1 MTILLLPKI
10 HGGEKKVVERD
21 ECGHMTSQF
30 DWYAAEFRGELGHK
44 KRYNSGG
51 TKQTSRI
58 TIAPENFFPVVY
70 WG

>member
-30 DWYAAEFRGELGHK
+30 DWYAAEIRGELGYK
-44 KRYNSGG
+44 KR
-51 TKQTSRI
+51 
-58 TIAPENFFPVVY
+58 
-70 WG
+70 